1 MIRIGMLPAGCQLTL
16 GCSPASSASAGQV
29 AGCTRERQSAFLPK
43 RRCVACR
50 TMADAKS
57 ITFRPAVPSDAQVVA
72 AIVNRAYRGDATGRG
87 WTSEADFIAGP
98 RIDEAGFLAILAKDA
113 SVVLL
118 GLRDGDIV
126 GCVHLEG
133 SEDGVAFLGLPCV
146 RVTEHGSGLRRA
158 LG

>member
-1 MIRIGMLPAGCQLTL
+1 MLPAGCRLAL

-29 AGCTRERQSAFLPK
+29 AGCRRERPSAFLPK

-72 AIVNRAYRGDATGRG
+72 AIVNGAYRGDATGHG

-98 RIDEAGFLAILAKDA
+98 RIDEAGVLSLLPNDA

-118 GLRDGDIV
+118 RLRAGDSV
-126 GCVHLEG
+126 GCVPPQG
-133 SEDGVAFLGLPCV
+133 TEDGGA
-146 RVTEHGSGLRRA
+146 
-158 LG
+158 